1 MKNPLKL
8 IWKWFLKQFRKRELK
23 KRDAIYD
30 DVTNTLNKLNQEKA
44 TKQQELID
52 EIKANWRRISGQH
65 YGSKFIPGTYTKPEE
80 VLTAIN
86 TEYFFKMQDLGITIT
101 KDFKFI
107 CK

>member
-30 DVTNTLNKLNQEKA
+30 DVTNTLNKLNEEKA
-44 TKQQELID
+44 QKQRELID
-52 EIKANWRRISGQH
+52 EIKANWRVISGQH
-65 YGSKFIPGTYTKPEE
+65 YGSEYIPQSHTKAAE
-80 VLTAIN
+80 VFKAVN
-86 TEYFFKMQDLGITIT
+86 EEYFFRMEQVGVSMNKKFQ
-101 KDFKFI
+101 FI